1 MRLKLQ
7 NLEKYDFK
15 INKNGEDIFL
25 QTTTNAVIDSSNKT
39 LTTIIQDLE
48 NNISALEAENEKL
61 KETIEALEKTLTDKI
76 TELGTNLTTKIE
88 EVNTNLTN
96 EIGKI
101 NTSITQ
107 INGKITT
114 LENNGTDYLERIV
127 ALENQA
133 QKLGSDGDFKD
144 NIKAPGFFQK

>member
-1 MRLKLQ
+1 MISKL
-7 NLEKYDFK
+7 
-15 INKNGEDIFL
+15 IKNGEDIFL

-61 KETIEALEKTLTDKI
+61 KETIETLEKTLTDKI
-76 TELGTNLTTKIE
+76 TELGTNLTT
-88 EVNTNLTN
+88 

-114 LENNGTDYLERIV
+114 LENNGTDYEERLQMLEKKTQR
-127 ALENQA
+127 LGESGNFNQ
-133 QKLGSDGDFKD
+133 QVS
-144 NIKAPGFFQK
+144 APGFFER

>member
-1 MRLKLQ
+1 MISKL
-7 NLEKYDFK
+7 
-15 INKNGEDIFL
+15 IKNGEDIFL

-39 LTTIIQDLE
+39 LTIIIQDLE

-61 KETIEALEKTLTDKI
+61 KETIETLEKTLTDKI

-88 EVNTNLTN
+88 EVNTNLTT

-114 LENNGTDYLERIV
+114 LENNGTDYEERLQMLEKKTQR
-127 ALENQA
+127 LGESGNFNQ
-133 QKLGSDGDFKD
+133 QVS
-144 NIKAPGFFQK
+144 APGFFER

>member
-1 MRLKLQ
+1 MISKL
-7 NLEKYDFK
+7 
-15 INKNGEDIFL
+15 IKNGEDIFL

-61 KETIEALEKTLTDKI
+61 KETIETLEKTLTDKI
-76 TELGTNLTTKIE
+76 TELGTNLTTK
-88 EVNTNLTN
+88 
-96 EIGKI
+96 IGKI

-114 LENNGTDYLERIV
+114 LENNGTDYEERLQMLEKKTQR
-127 ALENQA
+127 LGESGNFNQ
-133 QKLGSDGDFKD
+133 QVS
-144 NIKAPGFFQK
+144 APGFFER

>member
-1 MRLKLQ
+1 MISKL
-7 NLEKYDFK
+7 
-15 INKNGEDIFL
+15 IKNGENIFL

-61 KETIEALEKTLTDKI
+61 KETIETLEKTLTDKI
-76 TELGTNLTTKIE
+76 TELGTNLTT
-88 EVNTNLTN
+88 

-114 LENNGTDYLERIV
+114 LENNGTDYEERLQMLEKKTQR
-127 ALENQA
+127 LGESGNFNQ
-133 QKLGSDGDFKD
+133 QVS
-144 NIKAPGFFQK
+144 APGFFER

>member
-1 MRLKLQ
+1 MISKL
-7 NLEKYDFK
+7 
-15 INKNGEDIFL
+15 IKNGEDIFL

-61 KETIEALEKTLTDKI
+61 KETIEILEKTLTDKI
-76 TELGTNLTTKIE
+76 TELGTNLTT
-88 EVNTNLTN
+88 

-114 LENNGTDYLERIV
+114 LENNGTDYEERLQMLEKKTQR
-127 ALENQA
+127 LGESGNFNQ
-133 QKLGSDGDFKD
+133 QVS
-144 NIKAPGFFQK
+144 APGFFER

>member
-1 MRLKLQ
+1 MISKL
-7 NLEKYDFK
+7 
-15 INKNGEDIFL
+15 IKNGEDIFL

-61 KETIEALEKTLTDKI
+61 KETIETLEKTLTDKI
-76 TELGTNLTTKIE
+76 TELGTNLTTK
-88 EVNTNLTN
+88 
-96 EIGKI
+96 IGKI

>member
-1 MRLKLQ
+1 MISKL
-7 NLEKYDFK
+7 
-15 INKNGEDIFL
+15 IKNGEDIFL

-61 KETIEALEKTLTDKI
+61 KETIERTLTDKI

-88 EVNTNLTN
+88 EVNTNLTT

-114 LENNGTDYLERIV
+114 LENNGTDYEERLQMLEKKTQR
-127 ALENQA
+127 LGESGNFNQ
-133 QKLGSDGDFKD
+133 QVS
-144 NIKAPGFFQK
+144 APGFFER

>member
-1 MRLKLQ
+1 MISKLV
-7 NLEKYDFK
+7 
-15 INKNGEDIFL
+15 KNGEDIFL
-25 QTTTNAVIDSSNKT
+25 QTTTNAVIGSDNNKT

-48 NNISALEAENEKL
+48 DNISALEAENEKL
-61 KETIEALEKTLTDKI
+61 KETIETLEKTLTDKI
-76 TELGTNLTTKIE
+76 TELGTNLTTKID
-88 EVNTNLTN
+88 EVNNNLTS

-114 LENNGTDYLERIV
+114 LENNGTDYEARIK

>member
-1 MRLKLQ
+1 MISKL
-7 NLEKYDFK
+7 
-15 INKNGEDIFL
+15 IKNGEDIFL

-61 KETIEALEKTLTDKI
+61 KETIKTLEKTLTDKI
-76 TELGTNLTTKIE
+76 TELGTNLTTK
-88 EVNTNLTN
+88 
-96 EIGKI
+96 IGKI

-114 LENNGTDYLERIV
+114 LENNGTDYEERLQMLEKKTQR
-127 ALENQA
+127 LGESGNFNQ
-133 QKLGSDGDFKD
+133 QVS
-144 NIKAPGFFQK
+144 APGFFER